1 MDRGLAAIALFAT
14 LLLGACAESS
24 GRPETGSSDA
34 PADPVGLQGE
44 PMFLTRI
51 EGAVALDV
59 TTGPDRPLVAW
70 TSHDS
75 VSLAG
80 LDLASGDLVNPTIV
94 SGDLVPVHHAIERPA
109 VIAGRD
115 GIDVAFISAS
125 GPGGTVYVSRDGI
138 APEAI
143 SGPSRPETNLVH
155 GGLDPG
161 GSTVLA
167 WLEDS
172 TLSIAR
178 TAGTHLI
185 EVESVD
191 DRTCDCCNPVPVFS
205 GDTMLVAYRDIDEV
219 SGEVVRNV
227 VSTRSD
233 DDGLSFEDPVA
244 IADDDWMISGC
255 PFTGPDVAMVDG
267 TVLVAWMDARQ
278 SRYPNQDGSSI
289 WVDRSTDGGATFGS
303 DVEVAADGFYRWP
316 TMAVDEG
323 GVIHLVWESEGPD
336 GGLSYSWSA
345 DSGVTFSEPALL
357 MGRQIN
363 DGGSPRSPTATYQD
377 GMVVVSW
384 ADSRAGYVAA
394 WPSGS

>member
-1 MDRGLAAIALFAT
+1 MNRGLVVSAVFAT
-14 LLLGACAESS
+14 LLLGACAGSS
-24 GRPETGSSDA
+24 GQPETSSPDA
-34 PADPVGLQGE
+34 PAEPVGLQGE

-51 EGAVALDV
+51 EGAIALDV
-59 TTGPDRPLVAW
+59 TTGPNRPLVAW

-80 LDLASGDLVNPTIV
+80 LDLASGDLVNPSIV
-94 SGDLVPVHHAIERPA
+94 SGDLAPVHHPIERPA

-125 GPGGTVYVSRDGI
+125 GPGGIVYVSRNGI
-138 APEAI
+138 APEPI

-155 GGLDPG
+155 GGLDPE

-172 TLSIAR
+172 TLSVAR
-178 TAGTHLI
+178 TDGTRLI

-205 GDTMLVAYRDIDEV
+205 GDTMLVAYRDIDDV
-219 SGEVVRNV
+219 GGEVVRNV

-233 DDGLSFEDPVA
+233 DDGLTFEDPVA

-255 PFTGPDVAMVDG
+255 PFTGPDVATVDG

-303 DVEVAADGFYRWP
+303 DLEVAANGFYRWP

-345 DSGVTFSEPALL
+345 DSGETFSEPALL

-363 DGGSPRSPTATYQD
+363 DGGSLRSPTATYQD
-377 GMVVVSW
+377 GIVVVSW